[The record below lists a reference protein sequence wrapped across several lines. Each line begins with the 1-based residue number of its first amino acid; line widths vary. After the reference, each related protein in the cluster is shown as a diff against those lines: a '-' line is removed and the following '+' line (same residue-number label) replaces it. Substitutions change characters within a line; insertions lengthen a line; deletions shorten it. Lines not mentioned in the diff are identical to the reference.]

1 LSKIAGISVS
11 TVTATQLHTPIAGVM
26 PAETKETL
34 IMTVWPSN
42 AAWGLGRILGGLY
55 ALRFPD
61 VYIFRIGNLIALAS
75 IPIALVIYLS
85 KVLPFIAIRYSLTNR
100 RVVVQRGLQAKDDK
114 SVDLDRFDSVQVDVL
129 PGQAWYNAGDLVFKL
144 GNVETF
150 RLNGVSRPEA
160 FRQTIMKAH
169 MVQAGVKKTR
179 R

>member
-1 LSKIAGISVS
+1 
-11 TVTATQLHTPIAGVM
+11 M
-26 PAETKETL
+26 
-34 IMTVWPSN
+34 WPSN
-42 AAWGLGRILGGLY
+42 AAWGLGRFLGGLY

-114 SVDLDRFDSVQVDVL
+114 SVDLDRFDSVQVEVL
-129 PGQAWYNAGDLVFKL
+129 PGQAWYHAGDLVFKL

-169 MVQAGVKKTR
+169 MAHAGVKKTR